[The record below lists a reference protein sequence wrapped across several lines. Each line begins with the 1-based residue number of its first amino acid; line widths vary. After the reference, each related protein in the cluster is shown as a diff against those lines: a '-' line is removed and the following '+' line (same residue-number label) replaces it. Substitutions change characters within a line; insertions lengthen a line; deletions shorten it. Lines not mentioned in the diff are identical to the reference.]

1 MVKLSLLTA
10 VAFTFLAGGVAI
22 AKEKAKVEPREKKIC
37 LVTKKTSSR
46 IPAKK
51 DCRTQA
57 EWDAVGG
64 QESLDDAE
72 GRLRGMSRGN

>member
-1 MVKLSLLTA
+1 MVKFSLL
-10 VAFTFLAGGVAI
+10 VAFAFTSLAGGVAV
-22 AKEKAKVEPREKKIC
+22 AKEKVKDEPREKKIC
-37 LVTKKTSSR
+37 KTTKTTSSR
-46 IPAKK
+46 IATKR

-57 EWDAVGG
+57 EWDAAGG